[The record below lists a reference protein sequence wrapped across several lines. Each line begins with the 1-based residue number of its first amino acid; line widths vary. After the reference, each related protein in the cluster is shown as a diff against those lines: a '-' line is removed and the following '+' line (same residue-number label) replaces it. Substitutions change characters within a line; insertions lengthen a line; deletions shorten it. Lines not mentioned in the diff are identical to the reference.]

1 MERKHA
7 KKGVLGVSSLAAVG
21 AFQSVF
27 NKNGSSLFNKVCNTC
42 YAGVYGAGI
51 GLAALVVGTVVVDL
65 IFDKKEK
72 NDKETEEA
80 EDGIKEDDPADSAFE
95 EE

>member
-1 MERKHA
+1 MERKQA
-7 KKGVLGVSSLAAVG
+7 KKAVLGFSSLAAVG
-21 AFQSVF
+21 AFQNVF
-27 NKNGSSLFNKVCNTC
+27 NKNSSSLFSKVCNTC
-42 YAGVYGAGI
+42 YAGAYGAGI

-72 NDKETEEA
+72 KDKETKEA
-80 EDGIKEDDPADSAFE
+80 EDGIKEENPADSAFE

>member
-7 KKGVLGVSSLAAVG
+7 KKAVLGFSSLAAVG

-27 NKNGSSLFNKVCNTC
+27 KGGSSLLSKACNVC
-42 YAGVYGAGI
+42 YAGAYGAGI
-51 GLAALVVGTVVVDL
+51 GLAALVVGNVFVDL

-72 NDKETEEA
+72 KDEKTED
-80 EDGIKEDDPADSAFE
+80 DGIKEDDPADSAFKE
-95 EE
+95 E